1 VKFLRGIFLFT
12 AAFLASGS
20 ANAGI
25 LPNAFSEV
33 AASPRSGASLPLA
46 LSFRDGEGRVITL
59 RQAISAKP
67 VLLIFADYTCSNL
80 CGPTISLV
88 SRALTESGLKGGK
101 DFRLIVIGIDPKDT
115 LAAATNMKKVQ
126 LSAALSPATL
136 FLSGDEKSI
145 RSATEVL
152 GYHYEYDPA
161 NDQFAHSAD
170 IYVLNPQGHVSH
182 VLNGLAANAR
192 DLRLAI
198 VAASQ
203 GAVGT
208 IRDHLQ
214 LICYG
219 FDPTKGTY
227 SVAVKRILFAA
238 CGVMVLSLAGLILL
252 LTFGQTRKA

>member
-1 VKFLRGIFLFT
+1 VKFPRAIFFFA
-12 AAFLASGS
+12 AAFLASSS
-20 ANAGI
+20 ADAGI
-25 LPNAFSEV
+25 SPNAISEV
-33 AASPRSGASLPLA
+33 AAVPRSGASLPLA

-67 VLLIFADYTCSNL
+67 ALLMFADYTCSNL

-88 SRALTESGLKGGK
+88 SQALAESGLKGGK
-101 DFRLIVIGIDPKDT
+101 DFRLIVIGIDLKDT
-115 LAAATNMKKVQ
+115 LADAKKMKKAQ

-145 RSATEVL
+145 RSATEAL
-152 GYHYEYDPA
+152 GYHYQYDPA
-161 NDQFAHSAD
+161 HDQFAHSVD
-170 IYVLNPQGHVSH
+170 VYVLNPQGHVSR
-182 VLNGLAANAR
+182 VLNGLAVNAR
-192 DLRLAI
+192 DVRLAI

-219 FDPTKGTY
+219 FDPAKGTY
-227 SVAVKRILFAA
+227 SVAVNRILFAA
-238 CGVMVLSLAGLILL
+238 CCMTALSLAGLILL
-252 LTFGQTRKA
+252 LTFGQTKKA